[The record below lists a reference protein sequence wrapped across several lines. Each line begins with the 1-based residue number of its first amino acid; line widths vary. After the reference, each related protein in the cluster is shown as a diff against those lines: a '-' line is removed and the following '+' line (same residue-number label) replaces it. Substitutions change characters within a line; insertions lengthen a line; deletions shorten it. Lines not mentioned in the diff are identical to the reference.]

1 MTNKMN
7 ISINKVSL
15 MDSKSWQH
23 LWRQYL
29 IYYKSEDFS
38 TELTDLL
45 WQRIHSLENPINCFI
60 AKDLN
65 TGEMLGFTHFSSQV
79 TTWQKEPECY
89 LEDLFVLDKTRGQGV
104 GQLLIN
110 AVVDH
115 AKEKGWRDVY
125 WQTQFDNEPARG
137 LYDKITG
144 GTNGYVIYRI
154 DTETSSVVT

>member
-15 MDSKSWQH
+15 MDIKSWQY

-38 TELTDLL
+38 TELTELL
-45 WQRIHSLENPINCFI
+45 WQRIHSLENPINCLV

-65 TGEMLGFTHFSSQV
+65 TECMLGFTHFSPQI

-89 LEDLFVLDKTRGQGV
+89 LEDLFVLDETRGKGV

-125 WQTQFDNEPARG
+125 WQTQFDNKPARG

-154 DTETSSVVT
+154 DTDIVCPQN